1 MTREQMKELVGVI
14 TERVYGDADSN
25 FGRNGTGPV
34 ELRIG
39 FINQVVIHDG
49 IVILNAPGTV
59 IETVMNWV
67 DEINRNIAH
76 ERDEGLQVS
85 ASAGYGGLLVR

>member
-14 TERVYGDADSN
+14 TERVYGTDEPWPSGGCA
-25 FGRNGTGPV
+25 PV

-39 FINQVVIHDG
+39 FINQIVVHNG
-49 IVILNAPGTV
+49 IVIMNAPGTV
-59 IETVMNWV
+59 IETVMSWI
-67 DEINRNIAH
+67 DENNRKIAH

-85 ASAGYGGLLVR
+85 ASAGYGGILVR

>member
-1 MTREQMKELVGVI
+1 MNREQMKELVGVI

-25 FGRNGTGPV
+25 YGRNGTAPV

-39 FINQVVIHDG
+39 FVNQVVVHDG
-49 IVILNAPGTV
+49 IVILNAPSAV
-59 IETVMNWV
+59 IETVMSWV
-67 DEINRNIAH
+67 EETNRKIIH

-85 ASAGYGGLLVR
+85 ASAGYGGILVR